1 MDWLKEKSIWY
12 FLDGAKEGLEI
23 VLRYISNTYR
33 VICCNRNIK
42 KFRYNRCNCKFIKSN
57 SKFNKFPKWNNATCT
72 FKAYIWECI
81 NCSCNRYNENYGVDS
96 SIGLI
101 ASTIMGST
109 ETTLYTIAVYSSS
122 VRIKKQDLF

>member
-1 MDWLKEKSIWY
+1 MQFITFISNIAIPFIILIIVLYGLIERKKVFDT

-57 SKFNKFPKWNNATCT
+57 SKFNKFPK
-72 FKAYIWECI
+72 
-81 NCSCNRYNENYGVDS
+81 
-96 SIGLI
+96 
-101 ASTIMGST
+101 
-109 ETTLYTIAVYSSS
+109 
-122 VRIKKQDLF
+122 